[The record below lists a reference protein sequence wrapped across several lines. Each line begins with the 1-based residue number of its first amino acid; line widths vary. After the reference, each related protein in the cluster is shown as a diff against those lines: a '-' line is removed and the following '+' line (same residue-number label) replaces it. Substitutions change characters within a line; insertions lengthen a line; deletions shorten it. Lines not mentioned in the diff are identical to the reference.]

1 MSETPHSSW
10 EETNNYVFD
19 PEAAPEM
26 VRLINLEK
34 LTTQGM
40 GGLFAGLPD
49 PGNWSDILD
58 VASGPGGWVLDTAFA
73 FPQARVTGIDI
84 SQNMVRYAT
93 ARARSLGLTN
103 ASFRIMNI
111 THPLA
116 FADASFDFVNARFLV
131 AVLLHDAWPGVI
143 AECKRILRPGGI
155 LRFTEMDA
163 QGQTNSPSYEYLSSL
178 GYHAMQRA
186 GYSFSVDGR
195 SMGITHMLPGML
207 RAAGFQQV
215 QLRANAV
222 DFSAGTAAWAD
233 LFHSA
238 ETAAQQILPLIIK
251 MGLGTEQELQQ
262 HCLQELIDM
271 QESTFCGVW
280 QYLSAWGVKPES

>member
-1 MSETPHSSW
+1 MSETPHSSFG
-10 EETNNYVFD
+10 ENSRYVFD

-34 LTTQGM
+34 ITTKGM

-49 PGNWSDILD
+49 PTNWHTILD
-58 VASGPGGWVLDTAFA
+58 IASGPGGWVLDTAYA
-73 FPQARVTGIDI
+73 LPHAQVIGIDI
-84 SQNMVRYAT
+84 SQNMVRYAIS
-93 ARARSLGLTN
+93 RARSQGLAN

-111 THPLA
+111 TQPLE

-131 AVLLHDAWPGVI
+131 GVLQRNAWAGVI

-155 LRFTEMDA
+155 LRFTEMDG
-163 QGQTNSPSYEYLSSL
+163 QGQTNSPSYEYLSYL
-178 GYHAMQRA
+178 GYQAMQRV

-195 SMGITHMLPGML
+195 TLGITHMLPSLL
-207 RAAGFQQV
+207 RTAGLQQV

-222 DFSAGTAAWAD
+222 DFSAGTEAWAD

-251 MGLGTEQELQQ
+251 VGLGTEQELQK
-262 HCLQELIDM
+262 HCMQELIDM
-271 QESTFCGVW
+271 QENTFCGIWHYMSV
-280 QYLSAWGVKPES
+280 WGVKPE